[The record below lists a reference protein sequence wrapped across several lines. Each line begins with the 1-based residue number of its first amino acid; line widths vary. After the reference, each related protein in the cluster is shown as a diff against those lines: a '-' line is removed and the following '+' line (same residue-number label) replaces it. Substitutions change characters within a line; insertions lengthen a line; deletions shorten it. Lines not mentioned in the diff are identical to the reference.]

1 MQIYRDASIRV
12 SAMIITIVGFKGG
25 IGKTSTAVH
34 LACYLQQKD
43 KTLLIDGDPNRSAS
57 SWAGRGKLPCDLCDE
72 KSAVKLARG
81 YEHIVIDTK
90 ARPEAEDLD
99 ALVKGCDMM
108 ILPTTPDALAIDA
121 LILIVKAL
129 PKNANYKILLNI
141 IPPKPSK
148 YGDEAREFLEDAKLP
163 VFNTMIRRYSA
174 YQRAALR
181 GVVVQESGDRMGK
194 IAWADYQKLGAEVMA

>member
-1 MQIYRDASIRV
+1 MRKCRYASIRV

-25 IGKTSTAVH
+25 IGKTSAAVH

-99 ALVKGCDMM
+99 ALVKGCDLM
-108 ILPTTPDALAIDA
+108 ILPTTPDALALDA
-121 LILIVKAL
+121 LILMCKAL

-148 YGDEAREFLEDAKLP
+148 YGDEAMAFLKDAKLP
-163 VFNTMIRRYSA
+163 VFNTVIRRYSA

-181 GVVVQESGDRMGK
+181 GVPVYESGDAKGK
-194 IAWADYQKLGAEVMA
+194 IAWADYQKLGAEVMK

>member
-1 MQIYRDASIRV
+1 
-12 SAMIITIVGFKGG
+12 MIITIVGFKGG
-25 IGKTSTAVH
+25 IGKTSAAVH
-34 LACYLQQKD
+34 LACYLQQYAL
-43 KTLLIDGDPNRSAS
+43 TLLVDGDPNRSAS

-72 KSAVKLARG
+72 KSAVKFARS

-99 ALVKGCDMM
+99 ALVKGCDLM

-121 LILIVKAL
+121 LMLMVKAL
-129 PKNANYKILLNI
+129 PSNANYKILLNI

-148 YGDEAREFLEDAKLP
+148 YGDEAKKFFQKSGLP
-163 VFNTMIRRYSA
+163 IFDTMIRRYSA
-174 YQRAALR
+174 YQRAALK

-194 IAWADYQKLGAEVMA
+194 IAWADYQKLGQEIVK

>member
-1 MQIYRDASIRV
+1 
-12 SAMIITIVGFKGG
+12 MIITIVGFKGG

-43 KTLLIDGDPNRSAS
+43 KTLLVDGDPNRSAS

-72 KSAVKLARG
+72 ESAASLAG
-81 YEHIVIDTK
+81 KYKHIVIDTK
-90 ARPEAEDLD
+90 ARPEVEDLE
-99 ALVKGCDMM
+99 ALVSSCDLMV
-108 ILPTTPDALAIDA
+108 LPTTPDALALDA
-121 LILIVKAL
+121 LMLMVKAI

-148 YGDEAREFLEDAKLP
+148 SGDEAMEFLKDEKLP

-174 YQRAALR
+174 YQRASLR
-181 GVVVQESGDRMGK
+181 GVPVYESGDAKAR
-194 IAWADYQKLGAEVMA
+194 IAWADYQKLGAEVMS